1 MECSPDR
8 PSGNRT
14 ANLTDLVTNRVVSD
28 SKLLEGSK
36 PMPSPVLRVVS
47 GLLMIMLIAASLLA
61 LDGPVNAQELKASDL
76 PFKDPVPS
84 DLNLKGADL
93 KPKAAE
99 PKPKGAQIACPTP
112 DQLRAMYK
120 PIRDVVVK
128 LDPPEGQLPIDCATG
143 LFAAATPGESS
154 DIGRGWADSEMN
166 WAPTEL
172 AHQPLYFD
180 DVPLERYG
188 QSHAPLFQPLI
199 SGARFFGTLPV
210 LPYKMGL
217 DRPHARI
224 STLGYYRP
232 GSPAPCVDQTLPLDF
247 QSAFVEGGAWVGL
260 IFLLP

>member
-8 PSGNRT
+8 PSGNLT
-14 ANLTDLVTNRVVSD
+14 ANLTDLVTSRVVSD

-36 PMPSPVLRVVS
+36 PMPSPVVRVVS
-47 GLLMIMLIAASLLA
+47 GWPMIMLIAVLMLA
-61 LDGPVNAQELKASDL
+61 LNGPVNAQELKASDL

-84 DLNLKGADL
+84 GLNLKGADL
-93 KPKAAE
+93 KS
-99 PKPKGAQIACPTP
+99 KGAQIACPTP

-120 PIRDVVVK
+120 PIRDVEVK

-154 DIGRGWADSEMN
+154 DIGRGWTGSELN

-172 AHQPLYFD
+172 THQPLYFD

-217 DRPHARI
+217 DRPHDRI

-232 GSPAPCVDQTLPLDF
+232 GTPAPCVAQTLPLDF